1 MEFIINLDAY
11 LLGNTLMSYIKA
23 VIAFAVL
30 VAVFKSLQWVILKRL
45 AGLAEQTETDIDD
58 TLIKIFKSLR
68 PSFYYFVAFYF
79 ALKFISLTSFVNNLI
94 NGILLT
100 WIIYQIIIGVQI
112 FVDYVIRKKF
122 EGDPDPSTKAA
133 AGYLSMLA
141 KGALW
146 VIGVLLVLSN
156 LGINITSL
164 VAGLGIGGV
173 AIAFALQGILAD
185 LFSSFALYFDKPFQI
200 GDFIVVGKDS
210 GTVEKIGIKSTRI
223 RARTGEE
230 LIISNKELTEA
241 RVQNFKRLAER
252 RSIFSI
258 GVLYETSQSK
268 LKKIPS
274 IIEKIVQSAQ
284 KKRFYRTHF
293 KGFGDSAL
301 MFEVSYY
308 VQSNDYTEF
317 MNIQQKINLDIF
329 EAFGKEGISFAYPT
343 QTIHINKG

>member
-133 AGYLSMLA
+133 AGYLSMFA

-284 KKRFYRTHF
+284 KTRFDRTHF

>member
-11 LLGNTLMSYIKA
+11 FLGNTLMSYSK
-23 VIAFAVL
+23 VIISFVVL

-45 AGLAEQTETDIDD
+45 AGLAKQTETDIDD
-58 TLIKIFKSLR
+58 TLIQIFKSLR

-79 ALKFISLTSFVNNLI
+79 ALKFLFITSFVSNLI
-94 NGILLT
+94 NGILLA
-100 WIIYQIIIGVQI
+100 WIVYQMITGAQI
-112 FVDYVIRKKF
+112 FVDYAIHKKF
-122 EGDPDPSTKAA
+122 EGDSDPGTKAA
-133 AGYLSMLA
+133 VGYLNILA

-164 VAGLGIGGV
+164 VAGLGIGGI

-185 LFSSFALYFDKPFQI
+185 LFSSFTLYLDKPFQI

-230 LIISNKELTEA
+230 LIISNKELTEV
-241 RVQNFKRLAER
+241 RVQNFKRLTER
-252 RSIFSI
+252 RSVFSI
-258 GVLYETSQSK
+258 GVLYETPQSK

-274 IIEKIVQSAQ
+274 MVEQIIRSVEKT
-284 KKRFYRTHF
+284 RFDRTHL

-308 VQSNDYTEF
+308 VQSSDYAEF
-317 MNIQQKINLDIF
+317 MDIQQKVNLGIF
-329 EAFGKEGISFAYPT
+329 EIFEKEGISFAYPT
-343 QTIHINKG
+343 QTIHIEKG